1 MNFNLTRQSS
11 HSGVEAAAQP
21 QQPPTGRQLRKQL
34 GKIGLWDG
42 EVGGGRL
49 RLFGREDE
57 GTPLGELAQELDAES
72 LAISFSLD
80 SLRMINHN
88 NSILHKYGCYKLLQ

>member
-1 MNFNLTRQSS
+1 MNFDLTRQSS

-42 EVGGGRL
+42 EVGGDNL
-49 RLFGREDE
+49 RLFGSEDE
-57 GTPLGELAQELDAES
+57 GAPLGELARELDAER

-80 SLRMINHN
+80 ILRVVSHSD
-88 NSILHKYGCYKLLQ
+88 SILHKYAYNKLTQ